1 MSYTKGDYLKSKID
15 QLRKRSIGVFLIVL
29 IVAITIVIFA
39 VIWTAYMESLGAN
52 FAEGSMFLS
61 AFAIIPLL
69 LWIPTRRKLNKAR
82 DEYGKFR
89 VEQTE
94 NLILEEKTKPRPY
107 KKYASKEK
115 VASIP
120 KENILIFMS
129 YATIDAPTF
138 KIAQI
143 AETLT
148 AYHEIKDVL
157 YWQEHMKDN
166 IIEYMDQNLGKCHA
180 MLLFCSPNAIESI
193 PVKKEWTAAEAIN
206 MPIIPVFT
214 STKYVPPI
222 LSSRLGIQFDPF
234 DMEKNLDDIYNTIM
248 KKSS

>member
-15 QLRKRSIGVFLIVL
+15 QLRKRSIGVLLIVL
-29 IVAITIVIFA
+29 ILVIIIVIISVVMSAFF
-39 VIWTAYMESLGAN
+39 VSLGSSPYAL
-52 FAEGSMFLS
+52 SIS

-69 LWIPTRRKLNKAR
+69 FYILTRRKLNKAR
-82 DEYGKFR
+82 DEYDKFR

-94 NLILEEKTKPRPY
+94 NLISEEKAQPGPY
-107 KKYASKEK
+107 KKYASEEK
-115 VASIP
+115 VVSIP
-120 KENILIFMS
+120 EENILIFMS

-143 AETLT
+143 AEKLT
-148 AYHEIKDVL
+148 AYPEIKDVL

-166 IIEYMDQNLGKCHA
+166 IIEYMDRNLGKCHA
-180 MLLFCSPNAIESI
+180 MLLFCSPNAIDSI
-193 PVKKEWTAAEAIN
+193 PVKKEWTAAESMN
-206 MPIIPVFT
+206 VPIIPVFT
-214 STKYVPPI
+214 STRYIPPI

-234 DMEKNLDDIYNTIM
+234 DMEKNLDDIYNNIM

>member
-1 MSYTKGDYLKSKID
+1 M
-15 QLRKRSIGVFLIVL
+15 
-29 IVAITIVIFA
+29 
-39 VIWTAYMESLGAN
+39 SLGAN
-52 FAEGSMFLS
+52 IGLGAMSIT

-69 LWIPTRRKLNKAR
+69 LWVPSRRKLNKAR
-82 DEYGKFR
+82 DEYDKFR

-94 NLILEEKTKPRPY
+94 NLISEEKAQARPY
-107 KKYASKEK
+107 KKYSSEEK
-115 VASIP
+115 VVSIP

-143 AETLT
+143 AEKLT

-157 YWQEHMKDN
+157 FWQEHMKDN
-166 IIEYMDQNLGKCHA
+166 IIEYMDRNLGKCHA

-193 PVKKEWTAAEAIN
+193 PVKKEWTAAESMN
-206 MPIIPVFT
+206 VPIIPVFT
-214 STKYVPPI
+214 STRYVPPI

-234 DMEKNLDDIYNTIM
+234 DMEKNINDIYNNIM

>member
-29 IVAITIVIFA
+29 ILAIIIVIFA
-39 VIWTAYMESLGAN
+39 VIWTAYIVAYGTWG
-52 FAEGSMFLS
+52 GSIFIS
-61 AFAIIPLL
+61 ALAIIPILV
-69 LWIPTRRKLNKAR
+69 WILTRRKFNKAK
-82 DEYGKFR
+82 DDYNKFR
-89 VEQTE
+89 MEQTE

-120 KENILIFMS
+120 KENILIFAS

-143 AETLT
+143 AEKLT
-148 AYHEIKDVL
+148 AYPEIKDVL

-166 IIEYMDQNLGKCHA
+166 IIEYMDRNLGKCHT